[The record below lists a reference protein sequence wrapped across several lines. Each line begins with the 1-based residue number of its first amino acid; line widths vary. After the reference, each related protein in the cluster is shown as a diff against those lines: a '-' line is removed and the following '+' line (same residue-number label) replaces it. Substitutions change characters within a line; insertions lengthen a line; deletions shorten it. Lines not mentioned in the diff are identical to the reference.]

1 MSAAA
6 MTSSPMISPHSSK
19 LLVGREHGGSALV
32 ATAHELEEEHGA
44 GLVHGQV
51 AELIDDEKRG
61 VTENGEPSGQRTGG
75 SGFLERC
82 DELGEGAVVN
92 PAAVL
97 RRRDGETDREM
108 GLSDTGR
115 SQQDD
120 VLLALDEAELVE
132 ILDLFT
138 LDGRL
143 EREVELIERLD
154 DGQAPQRNRNI
165 AAQARLGKR
174 KWHTESGYSKR
185 SKVETTFHRY
195 KAIVG

>member
-1 MSAAA
+1 MA
-6 MTSSPMISPHSSK
+6 
-19 LLVGREHGGSALV
+19 
-32 ATAHELEEEHGA
+32 
-44 GLVHGQV
+44 
-51 AELIDDEKRG
+51 
-61 VTENGEPSGQRTGG
+61 ENGEPSCQRTGG

-154 DGQAPQRNRNI
+154 DGQAWVLPPLSVGEMTLRLY
-165 AAQARLGKR
+165 AALN
-174 KWHTESGYSKR
+174 YSQNSAHDLR
-185 SKVETTFHRY
+185 R
-195 KAIVG
+195 ALNGA